1 MYHVAGLK
9 SSKHRISHVFL
20 HVFAF
25 MEDGLHP
32 ANPLDSPG
40 RAGLHAFG
48 IRRQAL

>member
-9 SSKHRISHVFL
+9 SSNPI
-20 HVFAF
+20 

-32 ANPLDSPG
+32 ANPLDPPG

-48 IRRQAL
+48 IRRQARTEGTE